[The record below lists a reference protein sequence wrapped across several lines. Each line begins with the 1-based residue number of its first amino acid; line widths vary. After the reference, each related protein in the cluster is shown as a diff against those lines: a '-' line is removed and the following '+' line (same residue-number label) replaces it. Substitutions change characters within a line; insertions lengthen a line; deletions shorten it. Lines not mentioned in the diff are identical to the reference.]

1 MKRLARVVGTVGLL
15 LMIGL
20 IVHEGTSAILALLSQ
35 AGWILLWLV
44 PLHALPLLLDV
55 MGWRTL
61 LDGADPQRHT
71 RLGTL
76 FGLGALR
83 EAINRLLPVA
93 SVGGEI
99 VALRLLVLRGVP
111 GAAAAASVIVEMMLV
126 LISQFTFV
134 ALGLVCLLRV
144 SAARHWVVNLVTLLL
159 VAALPIIVAV
169 LLLLRYGSI
178 FERGGR
184 WIERMFAEDSQW
196 RRRLSK
202 SGAIDDAVRLLYRSP
217 ARLLGAS
224 GWQLSGLIAGTLE
237 TWLALRWLAHPITL
251 GNALA
256 LESVVQAVRSFMFV
270 VPASM
275 GVQEAGLIALGALLG
290 VSGPAAVALSLVKR
304 LREIVFGL
312 PVLLGW
318 QWYEGRRA
326 RALAATQATSAQSAL
341 RQLKSQGP

>member
-1 MKRLARVVGTVGLL
+1 MKRVARVVGTVGLL

-20 IVHEGTSAILALLSQ
+20 IVHEGASTILALLSQ

-44 PLHALPLLLDV
+44 PLHLLPLLLDV
-55 MGWRTL
+55 LGWRTL
-61 LDGADPQRHT
+61 LERADPQGRT
-71 RLGTL
+71 SLGIL

-99 VALRLLVLRGVP
+99 VAIRLLILRGVP

-126 LISQFTFV
+126 LVSQFTFV

-144 SAARHWVVNLVTLLL
+144 GAAHHWAVNLVTLLL
-159 VAALPIIVAV
+159 VAVLPVIVAV

-178 FERGGR
+178 FERSGR
-184 WIERMFAEDSQW
+184 WVERLFAEDSPW
-196 RRRLSK
+196 RRRLSR
-202 SGAIDDAVRLLYRSP
+202 SGELDDAVRLLYRSP
-217 ARLLGAS
+217 ARLLAATA
-224 GWQLSGLIAGTLE
+224 WQLSGLIAGTLE

-251 GNALA
+251 ANALA
-256 LESVVQAVRSFMFV
+256 LESVVQAVRSFMFI

-290 VSGPAAVALSLVKR
+290 VSGPAAVALSLAKR

-312 PVLLGW
+312 PVLIGW
-318 QWYEGRRA
+318 QWYEGRRK
-326 RALAATQATSAQSAL
+326 RALAATQASMADAAQ
-341 RQLKSQGP
+341 RQLKS

>member
-20 IVHEGTSAILALLSQ
+20 IVHEGASAILALLSQ

-44 PLHALPLLLDV
+44 PLHVLPLLLDV

-61 LDGADPQRHT
+61 LARADPQR
-71 RLGTL
+71 RAGLGTL
-76 FGLGALR
+76 FGIGALR

-99 VALRLLVLRGVP
+99 VGIRLLVLRGVP
-111 GAAAAASVIVEMMLV
+111 GAGAAASVIVELMLV

-144 SAARHWVVNLVTLLL
+144 SAAHHWVVNLVMLLL
-159 VAALPIIVAV
+159 ATALPIIVAL

-178 FERGGR
+178 FERLGR
-184 WIERMFAEDSQW
+184 WIARMFAEDSQW
-196 RRRLSK
+196 RQRLSK
-202 SGAIDDAVRLLYRSP
+202 SGELDDAVRLLYRSP
-217 ARLLGAS
+217 ARLLATS

-270 VPASM
+270 VPATM

-290 VSGPAAVALSLVKR
+290 VSGPAAVALSLAKR

-318 QWYEGRRA
+318 QWYEARRA
-326 RALAATQATSAQSAL
+326 RALAATQATIADSAE
-341 RQLKSQGP
+341 RHLKS

>member
-20 IVHEGTSAILALLSQ
+20 IVHEGASTILALLSQ

-44 PLHALPLLLDV
+44 PLHLLPLLLDV
-55 MGWRTL
+55 LGWRTL
-61 LDGADPQRHT
+61 LERADPQRHT
-71 RLGTL
+71 GLGTL

-99 VALRLLVLRGVP
+99 VAIRLLVLRDVP

-126 LISQFTFV
+126 LVSQFTFV

-144 SAARHWVVNLVTLLL
+144 SAAHHWVVNLVTLLL
-159 VAALPIIVAV
+159 AAVLPVIVAV

-178 FERGGR
+178 FERSGR
-184 WIERMFAEDSQW
+184 WVERLFAEDSPW
-196 RRRLSK
+196 RRRLSR
-202 SGAIDDAVRLLYRSP
+202 SGELDHAVRLLYRSP
-217 ARLLGAS
+217 ARLLAAT

-237 TWLALRWLAHPITL
+237 TWLALRWLTHPITL
-251 GNALA
+251 ANALA
-256 LESVVQAVRSFMFV
+256 LESVVQAVRSFMFI

-290 VSGPAAVALSLVKR
+290 VSGPAAVALSLAKR

-318 QWYEGRRA
+318 QWYEGRRR
-326 RALAATQATSAQSAL
+326 RAPAAAQATMADAAQ
-341 RQLKSQGP
+341 RQLKS

>member
-1 MKRLARVVGTVGLL
+1 MKRVARVVGTVGLL

-20 IVHEGTSAILALLSQ
+20 IVHEGASAILALLSQ

-44 PLHALPLLLDV
+44 PLHVLPLLLDV

-61 LDGADPQRHT
+61 LARADPQRHAG
-71 RLGTL
+71 LGTL
-76 FGLGALR
+76 FGIGALR

-99 VALRLLVLRGVP
+99 VGIRLLVLRGVP
-111 GAAAAASVIVEMMLV
+111 GAGAAASVIVEMMLV

-144 SAARHWVVNLVTLLL
+144 SAAHHWVVNLVILLL
-159 VAALPIIVAV
+159 VTALPIIVAL

-178 FERGGR
+178 FERCGR

-202 SGAIDDAVRLLYRSP
+202 SGELDDAVRLLYRSP
-217 ARLLGAS
+217 ARLLAAC

-251 GNALA
+251 ANALA
-256 LESVVQAVRSFMFV
+256 LESVVQALRSFMFV
-270 VPASM
+270 VPATM

-290 VSGPAAVALSLVKR
+290 VSGPAAVALSLTKR

-318 QWYEGRRA
+318 QWYEARRA
-326 RALAATQATSAQSAL
+326 RALAATRATIADSAE
-341 RQLKSQGP
+341 RQLKS